1 MDIQHVIDQLPDY
14 LLGNLGEASKTTIEA
29 HLKTCPSC
37 KSEFET
43 VRALWNELSL
53 LPEERPSEAVRAK
66 FYSKLNEYVVQQKH
80 THTKAHLGDRF
91 NEFLERWWPKQPAFQ
106 LTVAFAFLLVGYV
119 IGFRVDGAKDKS
131 QEEMAQLRSEV
142 QNMQR
147 LVTLSLLK
155 VESAS
160 ERIKG
165 VGWSQQV
172 GQPDA
177 EVMDAL
183 MQALNYD
190 PNVNVRLAAMDALT
204 KFADQPEIK
213 HALVQSLPK
222 QTSPLIQL
230 ALVDVIAE
238 TKNTEATGTFKQML
252 EQQNLNQTVKE
263 RIKERLAE
271 LSQ

>member
-1 MDIQHVIDQLPDY
+1 MDTQHVIDQLPDY
-14 LLGNLGEASKTTIEA
+14 LSGSLSESSKTAIEA
-29 HLKTCPSC
+29 HLKTCLPC

-53 LPEERPSEAVRAK
+53 LPEERPSEAVRAN
-66 FYSKLNEYVVQQKH
+66 FYSKLNEYVAQQKSGQAKVH
-80 THTKAHLGDRF
+80 WGARL
-91 NEFLERWWPKQPAFQ
+91 NELLERVWPKQPAFQ
-106 LTVAFAFLLVGYV
+106 LTIAVVFLFVGYV
-119 IGFRVDGAKDKS
+119 IGFRVDGMKDNGRD
-131 QEEMAQLRSEV
+131 EVAQLRGEV
-142 QNMQR
+142 QTMQR

-160 ERIKG
+160 ERMKG
-165 VGWSQQV
+165 VSWSEQMR
-172 GQPDA
+172 QPDT

-190 PNVNVRLAAMDALT
+190 PNVNVRLAAMDALI
-204 KFADQPEIK
+204 KFSDQAEVK

-230 ALVDVIAE
+230 ALVDVIME
-238 TKNTEATGTFKQML
+238 TKNPEAAGTFKQML

-263 RIKERLAE
+263 RIKERLVD